1 MWKQIEQRISE
12 SIGEPFTIEDH
23 RPVGGGSINRA
34 FRVTGSGRRSYF
46 VKTNHGSLGDMFVA
60 EAEGLAE
67 MARSNAI
74 RVPFPICHGIAGG
87 ESYIVLEHINF
98 GGQSDP
104 AEFGKQ
110 LAQMHRS
117 SSPQFGWRIDNTI
130 GSTPQPNT
138 QSENWI
144 AFWREQRLGFQLDLA
159 KSNGYGGSLQR
170 KGQRLLDELPRF
182 FDGYTP
188 EPSLLHGDLW
198 SGNWDYDLA
207 GNPVIFDPAV
217 YYGDREADIAMTELF
232 GSPGKAF
239 YEAYDRAW
247 PVDRGY
253 RVRKTL
259 YNLYHIINHLNLFG
273 GGYGGQAESMMERLL
288 SSA

>member
-1 MWKQIEQRISE
+1 MWNQIEQHISE

-23 RPVGGGSINRA
+23 APVGGGSINRA
-34 FRVTGSGRRSYF
+34 YRVTGSGRRSYF

-74 RVPFPICHGIAGG
+74 RVPFPICHGVANG

-104 AEFGKQ
+104 GEFGKQ
-110 LAQMHRS
+110 LANMHRS
-117 SSPQFGWRIDNTI
+117 TNRQFGWHIDNTI
-130 GSTPQPNT
+130 GSTPQPNGP
-138 QSENWI
+138 SDDWI

-159 KSNGYGGSLQR
+159 KRNGYGGNLQR
-170 KGQRLLDELPRF
+170 KGQRLMEEVPRF

-198 SGNWDYDLA
+198 SGNWDYDRA

-217 YYGDREADIAMTELF
+217 YYGDREADLAMTELF
-232 GSPGKAF
+232 GSPGRAF

-247 PVDRGY
+247 PVDDGY
-253 RVRKTL
+253 RARKIL

-273 GGYGGQAESMMERLL
+273 GGYGGQAESMMDRLL
-288 SSA
+288 SAH